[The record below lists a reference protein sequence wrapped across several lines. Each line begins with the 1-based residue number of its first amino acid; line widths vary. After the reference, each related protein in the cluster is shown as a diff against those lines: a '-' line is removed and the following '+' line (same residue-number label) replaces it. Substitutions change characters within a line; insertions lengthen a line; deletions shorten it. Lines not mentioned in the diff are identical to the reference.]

1 VERGRQPDGLARGR
15 IGEFLDSAPM
25 LACCFFERESGRVD
39 EDRPRPDGT
48 DASGPA
54 LSNLETHYSHK
65 TSKGDD

>member
-1 VERGRQPDGLARGR
+1 MGWLEVELGNFWIAPLCLRVV
-15 IGEFLDSAPM
+15 FL
-25 LACCFFERESGRVD
+25 RESGRVD